1 MRGQDTE
8 PLDRSV
14 AFKAVMVGSSAL
26 GAGALL
32 ASLTVVNVGP
42 SGFEFHWN
50 NWAIAAF
57 VIGAVLAGGFWL
69 LVFRLSAR
77 GGNEKKKHRR
87 LMLLSG
93 FLLLVAFG
101 LFLYPLRFVTP
112 ERRNDVLI
120 GLGVAVA
127 VLSVVGFLLRTV
139 VKWLEEESDE
149 TDPPDA

>member
-1 MRGQDTE
+1 M
-8 PLDRSV
+8 DRSV

-26 GAGALL
+26 GAGGLL

-42 SGFEFHWN
+42 SGFEFHWS
-50 NWAIAAF
+50 NWAIPAF
-57 VIGAVLAGGFWL
+57 VIGAVLTGCFWRV
-69 LVFRLSAR
+69 VFRLSAR
-77 GGNEKKKHRR
+77 GGDEKKKRRR

-93 FLLLVAFG
+93 FLLVVAFG
-101 LFLYPLRFVTP
+101 AFLYPLRFVAA

-120 GLGVAVA
+120 GLGVAIA
-127 VLSVVGFLLRTV
+127 VLGTVGFLLRTV